1 MVWLLTGW
9 EPVPR
14 VEGKMPGRTVAQTRI
29 GELLTQAGLI
39 DAAALARAS
48 EVQKRSGGS
57 LGKALASLGLADEN
71 AVSAAIAQRLNLEH
85 LGPVLPEIDPGVL
98 SLIPAPFCREHMVV
112 PLGVEGNSL
121 RLAIVDPLDYAT
133 IQDVEFLASKKVGA
147 VVASQSS
154 IQALLGRLYPA
165 PQQQE
170 IDYQMLSGI
179 KPEGEVEEDRAGE
192 YEIIDPAQL
201 VKDTKLPPIVRLVN
215 LILSDAAKTGAS
227 DIHVEPQETC
237 LQVRHRIDGQLQD
250 VLKIPK
256 EIQNATIS
264 RLKIISGMDIADRR
278 RPQDGRCRLRID
290 NRRIDLRVS
299 TLPTQF
305 GEKVVIRLLDS
316 TKAQLKLDQLGLT
329 PANLGILEGALS
341 SPQGMILLTGPTG
354 SGKTSTLY
362 TALNWVKSRTS
373 NIITVEDPIEFQ
385 LPGINQVQLNPKAGM
400 TFATGLRSI
409 LRQDPNIIM
418 VGEIRDRETASI
430 AVEAAQT
437 GHLLLSTVHTND
449 APATIARLFDL
460 GIEPFQVAAAL
471 LAIVAQ
477 RLVRRLCPA
486 CAVPGQPSAEA
497 VEKAGGSGRLPP
509 DARWMASRG
518 CEKCNQTGFKGRL
531 AVHEVL
537 AVTDDLRALLSRR
550 APEQELRGAAR
561 AAGMKTLM
569 EDGLA
574 KAAQGLTTLEEL
586 VRVVTQDAAPSRQ
599 LEVVT
604 QDAAPSSQVELATAR
619 RAPLEFVPAQPSSRS
634 ERVLIVEDSPT
645 VVAVVR
651 YFMQLEGF
659 EVLDAPDG
667 VAGLEIAKREH
678 PQVVVSDISMP
689 RMDGLSMVKA
699 LRADPE
705 TANIAVL
712 MLTVDSSVEGETSG
726 LAAGADD
733 YIVKPVE
740 PRRLAARVKALLA
753 RSQARQPVAIA
764 APTLPEGSD
773 GEYGSVRTA

>member
-1 MVWLLTGW
+1 
-9 EPVPR
+9 
-14 VEGKMPGRTVAQTRI
+14 
-29 GELLTQAGLI
+29 
-39 DAAALARAS
+39 
-48 EVQKRSGGS
+48 
-57 LGKALASLGLADEN
+57 
-71 AVSAAIAQRLNLEH
+71 
-85 LGPVLPEIDPGVL
+85 
-98 SLIPAPFCREHMVV
+98 
-112 PLGVEGNSL
+112 
-121 RLAIVDPLDYAT
+121 
-133 IQDVEFLASKKVGA
+133 
-147 VVASQSS
+147 
-154 IQALLGRLYPA
+154 
-165 PQQQE
+165 
-170 IDYQMLSGI
+170 
-179 KPEGEVEEDRAGE
+179 
-192 YEIIDPAQL
+192 
-201 VKDTKLPPIVRLVN
+201 
-215 LILSDAAKTGAS
+215 
-227 DIHVEPQETC
+227 
-237 LQVRHRIDGQLQD
+237 
-250 VLKIPK
+250 
-256 EIQNATIS
+256 
-264 RLKIISGMDIADRR
+264 
-278 RPQDGRCRLRID
+278 
-290 NRRIDLRVS
+290 
-299 TLPTQF
+299 
-305 GEKVVIRLLDS
+305 
-316 TKAQLKLDQLGLT
+316 
-329 PANLGILEGALS
+329 
-341 SPQGMILLTGPTG
+341 
-354 SGKTSTLY
+354 
-362 TALNWVKSRTS
+362 
-373 NIITVEDPIEFQ
+373 
-385 LPGINQVQLNPKAGM
+385 
-400 TFATGLRSI
+400 
-409 LRQDPNIIM
+409 
-418 VGEIRDRETASI
+418 
-430 AVEAAQT
+430 
-437 GHLLLSTVHTND
+437 VHTND

-619 RAPLEFVPAQPSSRS
+619 RAPLEFVPAQPSSRP